1 MIQSR
6 TTVIT
11 ISVNLVPET
20 DFQGFSGLFISKAHF
35 SLFFF
40 FLTRVLCL
48 GPTHIQVTAFYFCV
62 CGGHIFLVTPFL
74 AYSPDSM

>member
-35 SLFFF
+35 SHFFF
-40 FLTRVLCL
+40 FNWSFMFGSDSYSSYGFLFL
-48 GPTHIQVTAFYFCV
+48 CV
-62 CGGHIFLVTPFL
+62 CVWGTFFL
-74 AYSPDSM
+74 